1 MKRTSLLAV
10 AGVLAVAACTDQLTQ
25 PKVMAP
31 ARAVVRGDT
40 SFPAPK
46 FYYTLAQGTLRLTW
60 NWGDDQPWDL
70 VSFDLTVDGREIAG
84 DWTIKQY
91 AANARG
97 GYDRYSFS
105 WTGTGFQSV
114 PQACVSVMA
123 KNKSGKG
130 TSTTTYHAQNC
141 APVDEPQLGDVS
153 PPSPTQIAAGSH
165 FSCALATSGEAYCW
179 GYNAFGQVGD
189 GTTINRNSARPV
201 AGGLIFKQISAGGW
215 MTADYSGFPGHACA
229 ITAAGV
235 AYCWGHNGNGQL
247 GDGTNVDRHVPVPV
261 ASGLRFSQIS
271 VGAATTCGVTTT
283 GDGYCWGWNYYGQ
296 VGDGTTASRW
306 TPTPV
311 AGGLKF
317 VQISTGGGL
326 RVNVVAHTCGV
337 TTTGVAYCWGDN
349 DWGEIGNNTYFAGAA
364 SSPVAVSGGLTFQQ
378 ISAAMDHT
386 CGVTT
391 SNTAYCW
398 GNGGQGQ
405 VGNGSMGGPFRS
417 PQPVAGG
424 LGFTRISAGSSY
436 TCGLSTTGGIAY
448 CWGYNNMGKLGSWAD
463 TYVATPVQVIGPI
476 GGTQISAGDTHT
488 CAVNVLGQAYCWGG
502 GAFGELGTGTSQP
515 GYQSV
520 TPARVRANPAFRQ
533 LSAGYQHVCGLD
545 GAGEAYC
552 WGNTTVTGQS
562 GDGTTPRML
571 DVGSTFT
578 QISAGAHHTCVLG
591 ANGSASCWGLNL
603 YGQLGDGTTT
613 DRTWLAPVP
622 GFTFSQIDA
631 GGEYTCGVT
640 AAGAAYCWGSNDAGQ
655 LGDGTTTDRHVPT
668 LVTGGYDFRTI
679 STGKQITC
687 TLDASGQAYC
697 WGNTGIEHHVPFPVE
712 NGPAFMELT
721 TGDRFACGLTSSGA
735 AYCWGVNNGQLGD
748 GTTNA
753 QLFPTAVLG
762 GLTFSQIGA
771 GFYHT
776 CAVTAPGAPYCWG
789 WNLWGQNGDGTSTA
803 SLVPTPVS
811 GGLTFDKIVG
821 GGDFSCGR
829 ATTGVTYCWGANA
842 YGQLGDGTTTPHLT
856 PALVIGWL
864 NVRT

>member
-10 AGVLAVAACTDQLTQ
+10 AGVLAVAACQDQPTQ
-25 PKVMAP
+25 PKVIAP
-31 ARAVVRGDT
+31 SRTVVRGDP
-40 SFPAPK
+40 SVPPPK
-46 FYYTLAQGTLRLTW
+46 FNYLLSQGRLTLMW

-70 VSFDLTVDGREIAG
+70 VSFDLTVDGHAIAG
-84 DWTIKQY
+84 DWNIKPY
-91 AANARG
+91 AANAAG
-97 GYDRYSFS
+97 GFERYGFS
-105 WTGTGFQSV
+105 WSGTGFQSV

-123 KNKSGKG
+123 KSKSGKG
-130 TSTTTYHAQNC
+130 TPTTTYHAQNC
-141 APVDEPQLGDVS
+141 EPVEPSMEDVS
-153 PPSPTQIAAGSH
+153 PPSPTQIATGAH

-179 GYNAFGQVGD
+179 GYNGYGQLGD
-189 GTTINRNSARPV
+189 GTTTSRNSAWPV
-201 AGGLIFKQISAGGW
+201 AGGFIFRQISADGW
-215 MTADYSGFPGHACA
+215 SNAGYTGWPGHACG

-261 ASGLRFSQIS
+261 AGGLLFAQIS
-271 VGAATTCGVTTT
+271 VGAASTCGVTTT

-296 VGDGTTASRW
+296 LGDGTSSGRW
-306 TPTPV
+306 TPTRV

-326 RVNVVAHTCGV
+326 EVYLEAHTCGV
-337 TTTGVAYCWGDN
+337 TTTGAAYCWGGN
-349 DWGEIGNNTYFAGAA
+349 DWGEMGNGTWSDGANP
-364 SSPVAVSGGLTFQQ
+364 SPVAVLGGLTFQQ
-378 ISAAMDHT
+378 ISAGSDHT

-391 SNTAYCW
+391 SNAAYCW
-398 GNGGQGQ
+398 GSSGQGQ
-405 VGNGSMGGPFRS
+405 LGDGSWGGPRTS

-424 LGFTRISAGSSY
+424 LSFARISAGRHF
-436 TCGLSTTGGIAY
+436 TCGLSRTSGAY
-448 CWGYNNMGKLGSWAD
+448 CWGENELGKLGAWGD
-463 TYVATPVQVIGPI
+463 NYVATPIQVIGPI
-476 GGTQISAGDTHT
+476 GGTQISTGETHA

-502 GAFGELGTGTSQP
+502 GAFGELGTGTSYP
-515 GYQSV
+515 GYQSM

-545 GAGEAYC
+545 GADEAYC
-552 WGNTTVTGQS
+552 WGNTTVTGQP
-562 GDGTTPRML
+562 GDGTIAASLESGLR
-571 DVGSTFT
+571 FT
-578 QISAGAHHTCVLG
+578 QVSAGAHHTCGLTG
-591 ANGSASCWGLNL
+591 NGSAFCWGLNT

-613 DRTWLAPVP
+613 DRTWLKPIP
-622 GFTFSQIDA
+622 GFTFSQVDA

-668 LVTGGYDFRTI
+668 LVPGGYDFRKI
-679 STGKQITC
+679 SAGKQITC

-697 WGNTGIEHHVPFPVE
+697 WGSTGIEHHVPFPVE

-721 TGDRFACGLTSSGA
+721 TGDRFACGLTSAGA
-735 AYCWGVNNGQLGD
+735 AYCWGVNDGRLGD
-748 GTTNA
+748 GTTSA
-753 QLFPTAVLG
+753 QLFPTAVVG
-762 GLTFSQIGA
+762 GLTFSQISA
-771 GFYHT
+771 GFYHA
-776 CAVTAPGAPYCWG
+776 CAVTGPGAPYCWG
-789 WNLWGQNGDGTSTA
+789 WNLWGQNGDGTTTT

-842 YGQLGDGTTTPHLT
+842 YGQLGDGTTTAHLT